1 MKSRN
6 ILILISFFICNVKVS
21 ICQSLDNEKKIYQ
34 LIEHI
39 DDSSL
44 EACLCWL
51 AVHPYSSVIPSHWL
65 GIKYAISIET
75 SIDSSFS
82 ACSMI
87 SKNDSLFVLNEEDMK
102 NIKRLYEEWFYLW
115 QKDKSTT
122 KRALDG
128 TKYKWK
134 NLKSKW

>member
-1 MKSRN
+1 MKLQN

-51 AVHPYSSVIPSHWL
+51 AVHPHSSIIPSHQL
-65 GIKYAISIET
+65 GVEYAISIET
-75 SIDSSFS
+75 SIDSSLS
-82 ACSMI
+82 ACSTI
-87 SKNDSLFVLNEEDMK
+87 SKNDCLFILNEEDMK
-102 NIKRLYEEWFYLW
+102 NIKKLYKEWYYFW
-115 QKDKSTT
+115 QKDSTIT

-128 TKYKWK
+128 TKYRWV
-134 NLKSKW
+134 NLKSN